1 MAVRRT
7 RGGGYRYDPYTGVE
21 VGTRQGGI
29 ASLPMPGTSNLYNTV
44 APSVGSSP
52 VAQRDFDGPMRYKE
66 ANPSVPNMTA
76 TAGMSLPGV
85 GGQAA
90 SYRNPTTQAPKQ
102 MPGWV
107 PADILNPPGG
117 GNVSRTR
124 QAVLDRRENGGGY
137 RSQSNGQ
144 RGWKPIGMNIT
155 TQSHLSGPGTGQYFP
170 GTASEDKNRQTQQRV
185 DAFLAEA
192 QRVGAPL
199 SQINAGVAAIKS
211 GGSLPSGFGSGG
223 GGGMNNPMVQDVI
236 SQYQDALNKSNA
248 ANERRYQDILAGKW
262 ALLQKQ
268 LADMQGLG
276 QQEITDTNLGF
287 DAQKADVLQSMVDRG
302 LSNTTVQNTMQSGVD
317 ERRQHEIN
325 RINER
330 LKREQ
335 IELERG
341 LQNDMMGFMERK
353 TENGPDLSQM
363 LALLQAFGASG
374 GGGGG
379 GASSLPPL
387 LAGGPVFMDA
397 GAMGF
402 GNPMAALAQLNQ
414 PMSYRNSG
422 GSTPASAAAARR
434 AFNAGRAK
442 PPTGPGSYGWG
453 VDLAPSYGGGV
464 YA

>member
-236 SQYQDALNKSNA
+236 SDYQRAMDSANK
-248 ANERRYQDILAGKW
+248 ANEARYQDVLAGRFTTMQK
-262 ALLQKQ
+262 LLN
-268 LADMQGLG
+268 DMVGLG
-276 QQEITDTNLGF
+276 QQEVADTQEFYDGR
-287 DAQKADVLQSMVDRG
+287 AADVRQSMVDRG
-302 LSNTTVQNTMQSGVD
+302 LSNTTVQDTMQGGVAR
-317 ERRQHEIN
+317 ERQNEIN

-330 LKREQ
+330 LKRQ
-335 IELERG
+335 MIDMERG
-341 LQNDMMGFMERK
+341 L
-353 TENGPDLSQM
+353 TEGIFGHIGSKEDQAPNFGELMQ
-363 LALLQAFGASG
+363 LLQMFGASG

-379 GASSLPPL
+379 GNSLPPL
-387 LAGGPVFMDA
+387 LAGGPMFMDA

-402 GNPMAALAQLNQ
+402 QNPMAGIAQLNQ
-414 PMSYRNSG
+414 PMSYRNSR

-434 AFNAGRAK
+434 AFNASRT
-442 PPTGPGSYGWG
+442 PLPRTPGYMSPSFGG
-453 VDLAPSYGGGV
+453 VDPFLAG
-464 YA
+464 AMA